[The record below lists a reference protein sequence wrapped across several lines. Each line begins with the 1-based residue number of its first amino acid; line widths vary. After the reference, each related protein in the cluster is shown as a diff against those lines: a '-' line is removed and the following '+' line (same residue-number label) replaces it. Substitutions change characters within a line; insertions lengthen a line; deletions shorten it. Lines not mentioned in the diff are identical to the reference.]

1 MENIEKQ
8 NVNTRKSAV
17 LERLKDRYPDMPFA
31 DEEEIYGRINDD
43 YDDYEKGI
51 GEYKKREEELSNM
64 FTADPRSASFLSN
77 WKKGEDP
84 TIQLIRQFGT
94 DIKDAIDDPEK
105 LEAIAEANKEYVDR
119 VSKEKELEEVY
130 EENLR
135 LSLSALETLQSEK
148 GMSDD
153 EIDEGMALLTSI
165 ASDFIIGKITP
176 ETMNM
181 VFAAINH
188 DADVEQAAIEGEARG
203 KNTKIEEKLRKAK
216 PKVAMPVTLNGKN
229 NAPREPQ
236 KSPNLGA
243 LGRFD
248 ENNMNI
254 WERGGERRKTV
265 KD

>member
-1 MENIEKQ
+1 MEDIEEQK
-8 NVNTRKSAV
+8 VKSKRDAM
-17 LERLKDRYPDMPFA
+17 LERLKGRYPDMPFA
-31 DEEEIYGRINDD
+31 DDEEIYGRINDD
-43 YDDYEKGI
+43 YDDYERGM

-105 LEAIAEANKEYVDR
+105 MDAIAEANKEYVDR
-119 VSKEKELEEVY
+119 VSKEKELEKVY
-130 EENLR
+130 EENLKQ
-135 LSLSALETLQSEK
+135 SLSSLEALQSEK

-153 EIDEGMALLTSI
+153 EIDEAMVLLTTI

-188 DADVEQAAIEGEARG
+188 DTDVEQAAIEGEARG
-203 KNTKIEEKLRKAK
+203 KNIKIEEKLRKAK
-216 PKVAMPVTLNGKN
+216 PQTTMPANLSGKN

-236 KSPNLGA
+236 KKPDLGA
-243 LGRFD
+243 LGKFD

-254 WERGGERRKTV
+254 WERGGERRKTI

>member
-1 MENIEKQ
+1 MEDAENKKINSKRE
-8 NVNTRKSAV
+8 AL
-17 LERLKDRYPDMPFA
+17 LERLKGRYPDMPFE

-43 YDDYEKGI
+43 YDDYEKGM
-51 GEYKKREEELSNM
+51 GEYKKREEELSGM

-77 WKKGEDP
+77 WRKGEDP

-94 DIKDAIDDPEK
+94 DIKDAIDDPDK

-130 EENLR
+130 EENLKN
-135 LSLSALETLQSEK
+135 SLSALEALQAEM

-153 EIDEGMALLTSI
+153 EIDEAMALLTEI

-176 ETMNM
+176 ETMKM
-181 VFAAINH
+181 VFNAINH

-216 PKVAMPVTLNGKN
+216 PQVSMPAALSGKN
-229 NAPREPQ
+229 NSPRDM
-236 KSPNLGA
+236 KKKPNLGA
-243 LGRFD
+243 LDRFD

-254 WERGGERRKTV
+254 WERGGEKRKSV